1 MFIIYLYWFSE
12 INEGMQYTLIS
23 TYVYIYYISW
33 SLPLAV
39 YKDINFLKALVFL
52 ELNLGKLQ
60 DSSMIMEES

>member
-1 MFIIYLYWFSE
+1 MF
-12 INEGMQYTLIS
+12 
-23 TYVYIYYISW
+23 YIYYISW